1 MMKRDVDLCRQ
12 LLLDIEGRGS
22 DCSVSVLRADAEHD
36 VEHRVRYHLRLLVD
50 AGYLKEID
58 RTPGG
63 VPCVRLTDAGHELI
77 ELVRSE
83 SRWRDARQACHD
95 RTGGLSLAV
104 IRAILLDWALAPVR
118 YRRRRFYSPAVETV
132 APRDFAPRD
141 YAPRSAY
148 RFDPYR
154 DEWDYAPDHIR
165 YVRLRPDQH
174 NGWRE
179 VAAINAELAEAEPVA
194 ALPEFLI

>member
-1 MMKRDVDLCRQ
+1 VKRDVDLCRQ

-22 DCSVSVLRADAEHD
+22 DCSASVLRADAEHD

-50 AGYLKEID
+50 AGFLKEID

-83 SRWRDARQACHD
+83 SRWRDARQACLD

-104 IRAILLDWALAPVR
+104 IRAVLMDWALAPVR
-118 YRRRRFYSPAVETV
+118 YRRRRYYAPAAETS
-132 APRDFAPRD
+132 ATRD
-141 YAPRSAY
+141 YVPRSAY
-148 RFDPYR
+148 RVEPYH
-154 DEWDYAPDHIR
+154 DDWDYGPEAIR
-165 YVRLRPDQH
+165 YVRLRPDER

-179 VAAINAELAEAEPVA
+179 VAAINAELAETEPVP